1 MKENNK
7 IRISIGLMIISF
19 ILIFISIGDNRKID
33 KSYLELSSE
42 NTNLNKRLEKAR
54 ASQKSLE
61 TEISTKKSKIEGID
75 SEITKFGVLSDKKA
89 EISDLKNELSNTYNR
104 LQDNKFDFYYSRFDN
119 ANTFIPLEGFF
130 FNPDRNTQDGEDNI
144 IFLPTVIN
152 SYINEN
158 LNYKISRNN
167 FSIIQNLGIIEYIEN
182 GDNYLAKSILLND
195 NSNSD
200 TLKKRN
206 LYLLALNKRYLNTY
220 KNIYDGIDSSY
231 DFTNSRIDILDKL
244 LKDESI
250 VLEEKDLDVLN
261 HLNAFC
267 IDMLNSYAKEVA
279 GLNVTKNDDIRQLKR
294 DDFVLMSEK
303 IDSKEINITFFDK
316 NNGKIFEVND
326 KID

>member
-7 IRISIGLMIISF
+7 VRISAALIIVSF

-33 KSYLELSSE
+33 KSYFELSAE
-42 NTNLNKRLEKAR
+42 NSNLNKKLEKTR
-54 ASQKSLE
+54 ASVKSLE
-61 TEISTKKSKIEGID
+61 TEIGTKKSKIDGID
-75 SEITKFGVLSDKKA
+75 GEINKFGVLSDKKT
-89 EISDLKNELSNTYNR
+89 EISDMKNELSDTYYK
-104 LQDNKFDFYYSRFDN
+104 LQDNKFDFTYSRFDN
-119 ANTFIPLEGFF
+119 ANSFIPLEGFF
-130 FNPDRNTQDGEDNI
+130 FNPDRSSEDNDDNI
-144 IFLPTVIN
+144 IFLPTVMN

-167 FSIIQNLGIIEYIEN
+167 FSIIQNLGIIEYIEK

-200 TLKKRN
+200 ILKKRN

-220 KNIYDGIDSSY
+220 RNIYDGIESSNG
-231 DFTNSRIDILDKL
+231 FTNSRIDTLDKL
-244 LKDESI
+244 LKDETI
-250 VLEEKDLDVLN
+250 VLEEKDIEELN

-267 IDMLNSYAKEVA
+267 IDMLNSFAKEVA
-279 GLNVTKNDDIRQLKR
+279 GLNVTVNDDIKQLKR

-303 IDSKEINITFFDK
+303 IDSKEISITFFDK

-326 KID
+326 KLD